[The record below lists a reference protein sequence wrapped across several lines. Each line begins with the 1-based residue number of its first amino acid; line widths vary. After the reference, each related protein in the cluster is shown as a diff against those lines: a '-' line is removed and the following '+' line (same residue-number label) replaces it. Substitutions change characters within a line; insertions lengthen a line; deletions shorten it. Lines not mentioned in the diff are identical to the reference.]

1 MKTMKK
7 RYIIVIVCLIIL
19 SSGLAL
25 FLNYANQ
32 PKTIENQISDELG
45 VEEDSIKTT
54 EQYGIARINLSEDL
68 KVEEII
74 TTDKM
79 LRRAERVWNCPMSVD
94 GENIYTFLSANE
106 ELDSILWIENDD
118 KRSFAVDHY
127 PAVINVVHDPGDA
140 EYYLLDKNG
149 KELQ

>member
-1 MKTMKK
+1 
-7 RYIIVIVCLIIL
+7 
-19 SSGLAL
+19 
-25 FLNYANQ
+25 
-32 PKTIENQISDELG
+32 
-45 VEEDSIKTT
+45 
-54 EQYGIARINLSEDL
+54 
-68 KVEEII
+68 
-74 TTDKM
+74 
-79 LRRAERVWNCPMSVD
+79 MSVD